1 MPHSIS
7 IFRKEVLPFIA
18 MFVMLILAAI
28 AGDALL
34 HRFQLVW
41 IGRYLGIPGTLL
53 ILASFAYSMR
63 KRKMIESGSP
73 KVLLSLHE
81 FMTWLGSLMVLV
93 HAGVHFNAILPWLA
107 IVGMLIN
114 VISGLTGKFLLDRS
128 RRHIAAMKESLLR
141 RGMEEGEVERELFW
155 NAAAVDAMKKWRVLH
170 IPITLVFAVFALG
183 HIISIFLFWNWK

>member
-7 IFRKEVLPFIA
+7 VFRKEVLPFIA
-18 MFVMLILAAI
+18 MFAMLILAAI

-34 HRFQLVW
+34 HWFQLVW

-53 ILASFAYSMR
+53 ILASFTYSMR
-63 KRKMIESGSP
+63 KRKMMKSGDP
-73 KVLLSLHE
+73 KKLLNLHE
-81 FMTWLGSLMVLV
+81 FMTWLGSVMILV

-107 IVGMLIN
+107 IVGMLVN

-128 RRHIAAMKESLLR
+128 RRHMLAMKESLLR
-141 RGMEEGEVERELFW
+141 RGMSEDEVEKELFW
-155 NAAAVDAMKKWRVLH
+155 NAAAVDTMKKWRILH
-170 IPITLVFAVFALG
+170 IPITLAFAAFALG

>member
-18 MFVMLILAAI
+18 MFAMLILAAI

-63 KRKMIESGSP
+63 KRKMIEAGNP
-73 KVLLSLHE
+73 KMLLSLHE
-81 FMTWLGSLMVLV
+81 FMTWLGSVMVLV

-107 IVGMLIN
+107 IVGMLVN
-114 VISGLTGKFLLDRS
+114 VVSGLTGKFLLDRS
-128 RRHIAAMKESLLR
+128 RRHMAAMKDSLLR
-141 RGMEEGEVERELFW
+141 RGMREDDVERQLFW

-170 IPITLVFAVFALG
+170 IPITLAFAVFALG
-183 HIISIFLFWNWK
+183 HIVSIFLFWNWK

>member
-7 IFRKEVLPFIA
+7 VFRKEILPFIA
-18 MFVMLILAAI
+18 MFAMLILAAI

-53 ILASFAYSMR
+53 ILASFGYSMR
-63 KRKMIESGSP
+63 KRKMIKSGNP
-73 KVLLSLHE
+73 KKLLSLHE
-81 FMTWLGSLMVLV
+81 FMTWLGSVMILV

-107 IVGMLIN
+107 IVGMLVN
-114 VISGLTGKFLLDRS
+114 VISGLTGKYLLDRS
-128 RRHIAAMKESLLR
+128 RRHMAAMKESLLQ
-141 RGMEEGEVERELFW
+141 RGMHEDDVERELFW

-170 IPITLVFAVFALG
+170 IPITLAFAAFALG
-183 HIISIFLFWNWK
+183 HIVSIFLFWNWK